1 MVEISGPRLL
11 LRRHGDGQ
19 VRQVDVGWLMCHPTT
34 SVAAGSDPPP
44 AAGITLGTLDTAGA
58 DELSGRVAHVQEL
71 LTGYAQGCP
80 ELAAAGEPRPDY
92 GPGVA
97 LMDRYRAKAAELGVG
112 ISTLRRWV
120 AAFTR
125 YGPEGLLRRD
135 TGRGGGPLSNT
146 DPRWVQACREVLAE
160 HVSTS
165 RPTRA
170 LVLAQIEQRLTVQH
184 GEGVVPAPARST
196 GYALLRELSRGSN
209 AFVGSAKGK
218 RSIANRPTGVYGRL
232 RATRPGEY
240 VLLDTTRLDVY
251 AMEPVTCRWVQC
263 ELTAA
268 MDLYSRCICGL
279 RLTPVSTQAVDVAA
293 TMYETLRPV
302 PPAVTGE
309 SRSAL
314 PYQGVPA
321 TVVVDARKLVDAH
334 GRSLLPSVAA
344 ETIVYD
350 HGRVYLSNHLRSVCA
365 RFGISLQPCRPY
377 SPTDKSPLERWF
389 KTLGE
394 GLLVALPG
402 YKGSDVHSRG
412 LDVENQAFFFLDE
425 LESIL
430 REWIDVYHRRPHEGL
445 CVPEVPGLQMSP
457 LDMYEH
463 GVRRAGYL
471 TVPDRPDLAYDF
483 LQVKWTRIQHF
494 GVEINTLR

>member
-1 MVEISGPRLL
+1 MTETPTTVLRIGMPIQRDGGVFTVVEISGPRLL

-34 SVAAGSDPPP
+34 SVVAASDPPP

-58 DELSGRVAHVQEL
+58 DELSTRVAHVQEL

-80 ELAAAGEPRPDY
+80 ELAADGEPPPGY
-92 GPGVA
+92 GPAVA
-97 LMDRYRAKAAELGVG
+97 LMDRCRAKATELGVG

-160 HVSTS
+160 HVNTS

-170 LVLAQIEQRLTVQH
+170 LVLAQVEQRLTVQH

-263 ELTAA
+263 ETH
-268 MDLYSRCICGL
+268 RCHG
-279 RLTPVSTQAVDVAA
+279 PVLPVHLWAAVDAGVHAGGRCGGDPCMRRFA
-293 TMYETLRPV
+293 PSHRP
-302 PPAVTGE
+302 
-309 SRSAL
+309 L
-314 PYQGVPA
+314 
-321 TVVVDARKLVDAH
+321 
-334 GRSLLPSVAA
+334 GRGQELHS
-344 ETIVYD
+344 
-350 HGRVYLSNHLRSVCA
+350 GC
-365 RFGISLQPCRPY
+365 
-377 SPTDKSPLERWF
+377 
-389 KTLGE
+389 
-394 GLLVALPG
+394 
-402 YKGSDVHSRG
+402 SDVIG
-412 LDVENQAFFFLDE
+412 
-425 LESIL
+425 
-430 REWIDVYHRRPHEGL
+430 
-445 CVPEVPGLQMSP
+445 
-457 LDMYEH
+457 
-463 GVRRAGYL
+463 
-471 TVPDRPDLAYDF
+471 
-483 LQVKWTRIQHF
+483 
-494 GVEINTLR
+494 